1 MDEEGEQATPR
12 SLLLGEQGDGGNE
25 LEASCKLLRVLPI
38 IVRALLKAVT
48 TMDKTTP
55 SVLYR

>member
-25 LEASCKLLRVLPI
+25 LEASGKLLHVLPI
-38 IVRALLKAVT
+38 IIRALLKKALEDV
-48 TMDKTTP
+48 MEEG
-55 SVLYR
+55 S